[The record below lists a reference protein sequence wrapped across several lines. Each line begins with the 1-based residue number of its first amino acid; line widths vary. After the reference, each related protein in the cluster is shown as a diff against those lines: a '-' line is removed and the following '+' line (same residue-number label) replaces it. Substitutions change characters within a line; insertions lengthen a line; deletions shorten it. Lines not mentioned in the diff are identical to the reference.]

1 MNVEVTTGGG
11 VVSGTELESDGATAL
26 VGELPSSG
34 EHARQVFP
42 TGHEPPPEQQ

>member
-1 MNVEVTTGGG
+1 VIVDVTSGGG
-11 VVSGTELESDGATAL
+11 VVSAELEGDGATVL

-34 EHARQVFP
+34 VHARHVSP